1 MTEFKIAEIT
11 FFRFRKVLF
20 SVPILNPG
28 QKNLAAVVYYLRN
41 DPFLLLPDWRN
52 RITVSPSHGET
63 IILFFQSGRNKN
75 LVFPVREKQ
84 ELVISQVVRTNL

>member
-1 MTEFKIAEIT
+1 
-11 FFRFRKVLF
+11 LF

-84 ELVISQVVRTNL
+84 ESCFSSQGETRIGHFSSSKDQLMS